1 MGENKVFLN
10 ATIPEYQGDL
20 CLFLKKKTQTG
31 HTFNGEIQQ
40 EELTT

>member
-20 CLFLKKKTQTG
+20 CLFLKKNINRTYV
-31 HTFNGEIQQ
+31 
-40 EELTT
+40 

>member
-20 CLFLKKKTQTG
+20 CLFLKKTQTG

>member
-20 CLFLKKKTQTG
+20 CLFLKKK
-31 HTFNGEIQQ
+31 HKPYIRLVVRFNRRN
-40 EELTT
+40 

>member
-10 ATIPEYQGDL
+10 ATIPEQGDL
-20 CLFLKKKTQTG
+20 CVFLKKSQTG
-31 HTFNGEIQQ
+31 HTFSGEIQQ